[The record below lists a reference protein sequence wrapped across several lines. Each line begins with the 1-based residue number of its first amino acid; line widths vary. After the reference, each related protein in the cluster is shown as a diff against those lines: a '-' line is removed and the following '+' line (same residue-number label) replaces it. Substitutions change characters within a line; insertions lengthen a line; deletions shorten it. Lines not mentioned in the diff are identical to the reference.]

1 MKELVAVEVGVGV
14 PVRVQVQVALGV
26 AVKDGVEVE
35 VRVQVY
41 PVVGF
46 WQGGTLV
53 KVAVAAGAGLVG
65 VESPLFLQAVG
76 RIATAMTSKTQD
88 NFRMFPPIFSR
99 TAEMN
104 FTPDEAMKPANFKD
118 RIAGVTVYQK
128 LFFGQILNPTVT
140 IGAAYPNPANTH

>member
-1 MKELVAVEVGVGV
+1 VGVDVIIGVKVLVEVLDPVGVLVQVEVRVKVAVGVGVGV
-14 PVRVQVQVALGV
+14 PVKVQVRVALGV

-76 RIATAMTSKTQD
+76 TIATMIPNKAHD
-88 NFRMFPPIFSR
+88 NFFKLPSR
-99 TAEMN
+99 LSHE
-104 FTPDEAMKPANFKD
+104 D
-118 RIAGVTVYQK
+118 
-128 LFFGQILNPTVT
+128 
-140 IGAAYPNPANTH
+140 